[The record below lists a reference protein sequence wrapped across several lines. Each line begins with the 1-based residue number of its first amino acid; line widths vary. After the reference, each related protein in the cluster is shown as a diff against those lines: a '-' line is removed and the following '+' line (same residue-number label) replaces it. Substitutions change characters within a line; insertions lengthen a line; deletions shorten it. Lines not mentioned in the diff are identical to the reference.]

1 MQINAEQTKRQE
13 STDVLPHIYPWA
25 DKTHIHR
32 PAGWGVGGDSSGCV
46 GILLTWCQ
54 GLNSVGSASR
64 RQPPRRARSIY
75 AALPPTHPT
84 QILWHFKFHSMDSF
98 VKYIHP
104 LSPFNHKKMSFSGS
118 AIEGATW
125 TEVGPQGERAVKTGT
140 SFPIQLPVHLP
151 EPSYNVF
158 MCHSFFLKLQRD

>member
-32 PAGWGVGGDSSGCV
+32 PSGWGVGGDSSGCV

-64 RQPPRRARSIY
+64 RQQGLAPFMPLYPRPTPPRFSGT
-75 AALPPTHPT
+75 LNSTVWT
-84 QILWHFKFHSMDSF
+84 
-98 VKYIHP
+98 P
-104 LSPFNHKKMSFSGS
+104 LSNISTLWAPSTTKNVFFRQCYRRCYLDRG
-118 AIEGATW
+118 
-125 TEVGPQGERAVKTGT
+125 GPQGERAVKTGT
-140 SFPIQLPVHLP
+140 SFLIQLAVHLP
-151 EPSYNVF
+151 EPSYYVF